1 MNDTLTLILDFLKSL
16 GFWQWI
22 GVIMLVRGI
31 TRFRFFSADNNS
43 KTEVKVKGW
52 GQKP

>member
-1 MNDTLTLILDFLKSL
+1 MNDTLNVIFEFLKSL

-22 GVIMLVRGI
+22 GLIMLTRAL

-43 KTEVKVKGW
+43 KTEAKLEWKDR
-52 GQKP
+52 